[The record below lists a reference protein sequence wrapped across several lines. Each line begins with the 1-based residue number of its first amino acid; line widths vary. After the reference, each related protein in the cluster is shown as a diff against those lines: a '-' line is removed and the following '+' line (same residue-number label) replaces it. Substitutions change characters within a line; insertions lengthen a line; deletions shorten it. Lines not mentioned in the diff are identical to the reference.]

1 MQYIKG
7 YEGAMQN
14 KSSAFKTHEQI
25 GAKHAPLNLNHKT
38 PNPTLKIIIKKKPRF
53 MRNVKNVRKRE
64 GICIK
69 YLGFRPK

>member
-38 PNPTLKIIIKKKPRF
+38 PNPTLKKKKKKKKKK
-53 MRNVKNVRKRE
+53 MVKE
-64 GICIK
+64 
-69 YLGFRPK
+69 

>member
-38 PNPTLKIIIKKKPRF
+38 PNPTLKKKKKKKK
-53 MRNVKNVRKRE
+53 KNKVIGE
-64 GICIK
+64 GEK
-69 YLGFRPK
+69 FKKN